1 MRELLRV
8 RVTPQRHAASLAHSL
23 SELDGLDVRCHIA
36 ACELTVDSVDSD
48 RTVIAVLDAI
58 RDTLA
63 GDLTSSA
70 VVLLG
75 GRQYHMRG
83 E

>member
-1 MRELLRV
+1 VRELLRV
-8 RVTPQRHAASLAHSL
+8 RVTQERHGASLAHSL
-23 SELDGLDVRCHIA
+23 SELDGLDVRCNIS
-36 ACELTVDSVDSD
+36 ACEVTVDSIESD

-70 VVLLG
+70 VVLLD
-75 GRQYHMRG
+75 GREYQMQG

>member
-8 RVTPQRHAASLAHSL
+8 RVTRERHPASLAYSL
-23 SELDGLDVRCHIA
+23 SELDGLDVRCNIS
-36 ACELTVDSVDSD
+36 ACEVTVDSVDCD
-48 RTVIAVLDAI
+48 GAIIAALDAI

-63 GDLTSSA
+63 GDLTSSPV
-70 VVLLG
+70 VVLDD
-75 GRQYHMRG
+75 REYHTQG